1 MGHDIYAND
10 AWINHMHR
18 VLTRYMVGGEESG
31 VVTSRRMRDTPC
43 DVWGDFSR
51 I

>member
-18 VLTRYMVGGEESG
+18 VLTRYMGGGGKSQE
-31 VVTSRRMRDTPC
+31 
-43 DVWGDFSR
+43 
-51 I
+51 